1 MSKLFVS
8 CLLAALLASPVL
20 AQQNSGW
27 SLYPANPHPA
37 PVPDNLQD
45 TAPTQDQM
53 PVYRVNVYARTAKA
67 VNYRN
72 RGGSTTVLFKGT
84 DLMPQVSGEAKVDGK
99 AGRLDISA
107 DLNHIQPARSLGGQ
121 YLTYVLWAIT
131 PEGRTVNLGE
141 MVLGGNGKSKI
152 NVTTDLQAFGLIV
165 TAEPY
170 FAVTHPSSEVVA
182 ENVIQNTTKGFEEPI
197 DAKFDVLEGRQYTID
212 VPASELPA
220 AQANPKVPLD
230 LLEARDAVAIAKAA
244 GAQQYA
250 PDSLTKAEDML
261 QRAENYYERK
271 QGVTPIGTAARGATE
286 MAEDARVLTLR
297 KKEQEKEE
305 AQRRATE
312 QAEQQARE
320 QAQQAQ
326 QQAAQA
332 QSQADQEAQRRAQAE
347 QAKAQAE
354 LAQAQARLQ
363 QEQAEQ
369 QAQAAQQAAEDAER
383 QKEAAIEQ
391 AHEAEMQREAA
402 LQQTQQAQQQ
412 AQEAEQ
418 EKQHVLAQ
426 QQQMRARLM
435 AQLNQVLQT
444 KDTAKGLIV
453 SMPDVLFGFNKY
465 DLRPEARERLA
476 KVSGILLAYPDLKL
490 HVEGY
495 TDNIGSDRYNQ
506 ELSEKR
512 AQSVRDYLVNS
523 GVPMNNVV
531 AEGFGKSDP
540 IASNDSATGRKLN
553 RRVEI
558 VVSGNAIGQAIA
570 PGDTTGQS
578 GTENTPSNTPAA
590 TPGITPLPQNGQPT
604 GPPMQQ
610 GEPEPEMP
618 QPPQR

>member
-107 DLNHIQPARSLGGQ
+107 DLNHLQPARSLGGQ

-170 FAVTHPSSEVVA
+170 FAVTHPSNEVVA

-220 AQANPKVPLD
+220 TQANPKVPLD

-495 TDNIGSDRYNQ
+495 TDNIGSDQYNQ